1 MYFLAGFNYVRTLDL
16 QITISRSIHL
26 AKQIRYKKTN
36 VFFIR
41 YAKNKCSL
49 NFEGLLKICE
59 EGIDKNLFRKEK
71 MSCKTFRPQ
80 VKLTGLN

>member
-16 QITISRSIHL
+16 QITVSRSIHL

-36 VFFIR
+36 VFFFR
-41 YAKNKCSL
+41 YVKSKCSL

-59 EGIDKNLFRKEK
+59 DKNHFRKEK
-71 MSCKTFRPQ
+71 MSFKTFRSQ